1 MTNIVPFENLE
12 TLCVEGVEDEEEKER
27 AGRAVEQFSSSLKA
41 VVKLSLWFLVSLSP
55 ECP

>member
-12 TLCVEGVEDEEEKER
+12 TSCVEDVLDEEDKEQ
-27 AGRAVEQFSSSLKA
+27 AGGAVEQFSRSLKA
-41 VVKLSLWFLVSLSP
+41 VAKLSLWFLVSLSP